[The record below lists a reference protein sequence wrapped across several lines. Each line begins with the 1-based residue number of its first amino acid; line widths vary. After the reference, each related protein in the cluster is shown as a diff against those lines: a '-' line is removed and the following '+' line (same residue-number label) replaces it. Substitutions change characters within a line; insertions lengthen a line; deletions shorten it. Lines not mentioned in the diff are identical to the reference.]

1 MNDILLAT
9 IPAALV
15 LIATLGAR
23 FVEHSL
29 QSKREASRQKLERER
44 ETRDARRKD
53 RERVVTPIREVLV
66 KLQAGLRGRLF
77 LKFILENI
85 PAEKREHVN
94 LSGIEALQP
103 LKELTK
109 RSEITDKLN
118 MFVEVEPLISTITKQ
133 DTREFLQKVF
143 LIYGGLTKEQREV
156 QGILDNEEEEF
167 SLAYQKLEDFVTLA
181 D

>member
-1 MNDILLAT
+1 MESIWTTAATILAT
-9 IPAALV
+9 GIVIYGGYFL
-15 LIATLGAR
+15 R
-23 FVEHSL
+23 DFL
-29 QSKREASRQKLERER
+29 QGKRETERQKLEREH
-44 ETRDARRKD
+44 ETREARRKD
-53 RERVVTPIREVLV
+53 RERVVIPIREALV

-77 LKFILENI
+77 LKFILESI
-85 PAEKREHVN
+85 PVEKREHVN

-143 LIYGGLTKEQREV
+143 LIYGGLTKEQREEE
-156 QGILDNEEEEF
+156 GILDNEEEDIN
-167 SLAYQKLEDFVTLA
+167 LAYQKLEDFVALA